1 MTFNTMAQIVD
12 FEEIR
17 QIKRQRCENCNIPVF
32 RNKLMV
38 DGKCL
43 CSVCAKKAL
52 SQRRNVII
60 FPGLF
65 KANAPFGGAA

>member
-17 QIKRQRCENCNIPVF
+17 QIKRERCANCNIPVF
-32 RNKLMV
+32 RNKLIV

-43 CSVCAKKAL
+43 CNVCAKKAL
-52 SQRRNVII
+52 SQKRNVII
-60 FPGLF
+60 FPRPF
-65 KANAPFGGAA
+65 RANAPYGGAA